1 MYDRAA
7 GLHLKC
13 PTWGSATFLSHRSLN
28 ERKIKN
34 SDETILCSIC
44 FRRTRIKLIR
54 NNMNDECTEHNEELW
69 TIYPRQKKNR
79 VTFVLPC
86 VKWNIWIELTVL
98 STTIDCICTTGG
110 PTSSQSK
117 TLWTTW
123 WSTAKLSGRGTRT
136 LTLTLRSDLTC
147 SWRRLLIKLSLH
159 SKWAIN
165 LGCHAPCLTQ

>member
-86 VKWNIWIELTVL
+86 VKWNIWIVLTVL
-98 STTIDCICTTGG
+98 STTIDYNRRAYVESIEDLVDDVMEHCQAVRARYTHSHTH
-110 PTSSQSK
+110 
-117 TLWTTW
+117 LAFW
-123 WSTAKLSGRGTRT
+123 
-136 LTLTLRSDLTC
+136 SDLQ
-147 SWRRLLIKLSLH
+147 LE
-159 SKWAIN
+159 AVAN
-165 LGCHAPCLTQ
+165 